1 MKNTPFAISLTAT
14 MLFILSCKDEY
25 TICNLN
31 KEVRFTGGF
40 YRKLGTTDVATPTP
54 KFTLSQLNVQPPFY
68 SQQANVQ
75 LFSLPLNSLT
85 DSAKYVLKLDTNLPA
100 DTITVI
106 YSSQGVN
113 LSVECGSVVYNSITK
128 INTTINT
135 IDSIKI
141 VKPLVNTEAGE
152 NARFY
157 Y

>member
-1 MKNTPFAISLTAT
+1 MKNIPFVISLTIT
-14 MLFILSCKDEY
+14 ILFFTSCKDEY
-25 TICNLN
+25 TLCNLN

-40 YRKLGTTDVATPTP
+40 YRKLGTTDVATPAP
-54 KFTLSQLNVQPPFY
+54 KFTLSQLGVQSPLY
-68 SQQANVQ
+68 SEQVNVQ
-75 LFSLPLNSLT
+75 LFSLPLNSIL
-85 DSAKYVLKLDTNLPA
+85 DSAKYILKLDNNLIA

-113 LSVECGSVVYNSITK
+113 LSVECGSVVYNNITK
-128 INTTINT
+128 IKTTINT

>member
-1 MKNTPFAISLTAT
+1 MKNIPFAILLTST
-14 MLFILSCKDEY
+14 MLFFTACIDEY
-25 TICNLN
+25 TLCNLN

-40 YRKLGTTDVATPTP
+40 YRKLGANDVASPAP
-54 KFTLSQLNVQPPFY
+54 KFTLSQLNVSPAFY
-68 SQQANVQ
+68 SEQVNVQ
-75 LFSLPLNSLT
+75 LFSLPLNAVT
-85 DSAKYVLKLDTNLPA
+85 DSAKYVLKLDNNLQS

-113 LSVECGSVVYNSITK
+113 LSVECGSVVYNTVTK
-128 INTTINT
+128 VKTTINT

-152 NARFY
+152 NARIY

>member
-1 MKNTPFAISLTAT
+1 MKKTSFAASLTIT
-14 MLFILSCKDEY
+14 ILFFTACKDEY
-25 TICNLN
+25 TLCNLN

-54 KFTLSQLNVQPPFY
+54 KFTLSQLNVQPPLY
-68 SQQANVQ
+68 SEQVNVQ

-85 DSAKYVLKLDTNLPA
+85 DTAKYVLKLDTNLPS

-113 LSVECGSVVYNSITK
+113 LSVECGSVIYNNITK

-135 IDSIKI
+135 IDSTKI

-152 NARFY
+152 NVRFY